1 LPARRRTEITHPAGT
16 AAFIYSGI
24 SVAAAVAFFLVTTF
38 VAGYPAVAR
47 YGGAAWIFL
56 LMMIVLMP
64 IVIPRVQKRAKKRPE
79 MPGTGSGSQAGETG
93 ACTVEPLPQ
102 LGDVPQACPIEE
114 PTAEE

>member
-1 LPARRRTEITHPAGT
+1 LPARRKTEIAHPARA
-16 AAFIYSGI
+16 AAFVYGGI

-64 IVIPRVQKRAKKRPE
+64 VVIPQVQKRAKKT
-79 MPGTGSGSQAGETG
+79 PGGAG
-93 ACTVEPLPQ
+93 
-102 LGDVPQACPIEE
+102 
-114 PTAEE
+114 PTAEDPVSESGACPLE